1 MRCFELV
8 RTDSAEMAMA
18 ARQIVEPLD
27 VLGDVRGRYL
37 PTGVDALL
45 DPLLLQAAEE
55 GLSDRVVP
63 AVGTSAHAWLKV
75 VVFAETSPC
84 ITSVLRALIRV
95 DKGFART
102 SAAHGFHHGIQN
114 KFSMNR

>member
-1 MRCFELV
+1 MTV
-8 RTDSAEMAMA
+8 A
-18 ARQIVEPLD
+18 AFWIVKPID
-27 VLGDVRGRYL
+27 VVGYVRGRHV
-37 PTGVDALL
+37 TIRIDALL
-45 DPLLLQAAEE
+45 DPFLFQTAEE
-55 GLSDRVVP
+55 GLSDRVVS